1 MNMNVHYDQCL
12 SFLNTEITPKGRKP
26 APKADTV
33 FKSVT
38 ISREA
43 GSGGNSVAENLVA
56 NLQRT
61 NRKDARPWTM
71 FDRNL
76 VDRVLE
82 DHHLPARLAKFFP
95 EDRLT
100 ELQDIMD
107 EVFGLRPGSW
117 KLVEQA
123 SETIL
128 QLAALGG
135 AVIVGRGANL
145 VTRRL
150 PDVLQVRLVGSL
162 EIRARR
168 LAETRGM
175 TRKSALDYIHKED
188 VGRRRYVKKYFGED
202 IDDPQLYH
210 ITLNTDLVS
219 IEDTTNTLTRIVQNG
234 F

>member
-1 MNMNVHYDQCL
+1 MNTNVHYEQCL
-12 SFLNTEITPKGRKP
+12 SFLSTEITPPGRKP
-26 APKADTV
+26 VPKADTA
-33 FKSVT
+33 FRSVA

-43 GSGGNSVAENLVA
+43 GSGGNLVAEKLVA

-76 VDRVLE
+76 VERVLE
-82 DHHLPARLAKFFP
+82 DHHLPTRLAKFFP

-117 KLVEQA
+117 KLVEQT

-145 VTRRL
+145 VTRKL

-162 EIRARR
+162 EVRARR
-168 LAETRGM
+168 LAEIRGM

-202 IDDPQLYH
+202 IDNPQLYH

-219 IEDTTNTLTRIVQNG
+219 IQDTANTLTRIVQNG

>member
-1 MNMNVHYDQCL
+1 MTISTHYDQCL
-12 SFLNTEITPKGRKP
+12 AFLNTEISPRTR
-26 APKADTV
+26 AAEKADTH
-33 FKSVT
+33 FRSVT
-38 ISREA
+38 LSREA
-43 GSGGNSVAENLVA
+43 GSGGNSVAENLVK

-61 NRKDARPWTM
+61 NRKGARPWTM

-76 VDRVLE
+76 VDKVLE
-82 DHHLPARLAKFFP
+82 DHQLPTRLAKFFP

-117 KLVEQA
+117 KLVQQT

-128 QLAALGG
+128 HIAALGG
-135 AVIVGRGANL
+135 AVIVGRAGNI

-150 PDVLQVRLVGSL
+150 PDVLHVRLVGSL
-162 EIRARR
+162 EVRVRR
-168 LAETRGM
+168 LSENRGM
-175 TRKSALDYIHKED
+175 TRKSALDFIHRED

-202 IDDPQLYH
+202 VDNPLLYH
-210 ITLNTDLVS
+210 LTLNTDLIT
-219 IEDTTNTLTRIVQNG
+219 IEEATDTITRVVQSG

>member
-1 MNMNVHYDQCL
+1 MNAATYYDQCL
-12 SFLNTEITPKGRKP
+12 SFLNTEINPRARPPVRAGTHFR
-26 APKADTV
+26 
-33 FKSVT
+33 SVT
-38 ISREA
+38 VSREA
-43 GSGGNSVAENLVA
+43 GSGGNTVAENLVA
-56 NLQRT
+56 SLQRT

-76 VDRVLE
+76 IERVLE
-82 DHHLPARLAKFFP
+82 DHQLPARLAKFFP

-150 PDVLQVRLVGSL
+150 PDVLHVRLVGSL
-162 EIRARR
+162 EVRARR

-175 TRKSALDYIHKED
+175 TRKSALDYIHRVD

-202 IDDPQLYH
+202 IDDPLLYH
-210 ITLNTDLVS
+210 LVINTDLVS
-219 IEDTTNTLTRIVQNG
+219 TEEATNTLVRAVQDG

>member
-1 MNMNVHYDQCL
+1 MSMNGHYDQCL
-12 SFLNTEITPKGRKP
+12 SFLHTQIAQKGRKA
-26 APKADTV
+26 APKPDTA

-145 VTRRL
+145 VTRKL
-150 PDVLQVRLVGSL
+150 PDVLQVRLVGSV
-162 EIRARR
+162 EVRARR
-168 LAETRGM
+168 LAEIRGM

-202 IDDPQLYH
+202 IDNPLLYH
-210 ITLNTDLVS
+210 VTLNTDLVS

>member
-1 MNMNVHYDQCL
+1 MNTNIHYEQCL
-12 SFLNTEITPKGRKP
+12 SFLSTEITPQGRK
-26 APKADTV
+26 AVPKADTA
-33 FKSVT
+33 FGSVA

-43 GSGGNSVAENLVA
+43 GSGGNLVAEKLVA

-76 VDRVLE
+76 VERVLE
-82 DHHLPARLAKFFP
+82 DHQLPTRLAKFFP

-117 KLVEQA
+117 KLVEQT

-145 VTRRL
+145 VTRKL

-162 EIRARR
+162 EVRARR
-168 LAETRGM
+168 LAEIRGM
-175 TRKSALDYIHKED
+175 TRRSALDYIHKED
-188 VGRRRYVKKYFGED
+188 VGRRRYVKKYFGEN
-202 IDDPQLYH
+202 IDNPQLYH

-219 IEDTTNTLTRIVQNG
+219 IQDTANTLTCIVQNG

>member
-1 MNMNVHYDQCL
+1 MSTNVNYEQCL
-12 SFLNTEITPKGRKP
+12 SFLNSEIAPKDRKA
-26 APKADTV
+26 APKADAI

-43 GSGGNSVAENLVA
+43 GSGGNSVAERLVA

-76 VDRVLE
+76 VERVLQ

-128 QLAALGG
+128 QLADLGG
-135 AVIVGRGANL
+135 AVIVGRGANI
-145 VTRRL
+145 VTRKL
-150 PDVLQVRLVGSL
+150 PGVLHVRLVGSV
-162 EIRARR
+162 EVRARR
-168 LAETRGM
+168 LAENRGM
-175 TRKSALDYIHKED
+175 TRKSALDYIHRED
-188 VGRRRYVKKYFGED
+188 LGRKRYVRKYFGED
-202 IDDPQLYH
+202 IDSPQLYH
-210 ITLNTDLVS
+210 ITFNTDLVS
-219 IEDTTNTLTRIVQNG
+219 VEETTDTLTRIVQDG

>member
-1 MNMNVHYDQCL
+1 MSLNIHYDQCL
-12 SFLNTEITPKGRKP
+12 SFLNSEVAPKVLRKP
-26 APKADTV
+26 VKTDTV

-43 GSGGNSVAENLVA
+43 GSGGNSVAENLA
-56 NLQRT
+56 TSLERT
-61 NRKDARPWTM
+61 NRKDARPWTV

-76 VDRVLE
+76 VARVLE
-82 DHHLPARLAKFFP
+82 DHQMPARLAKFFP

-128 QLAALGG
+128 RIADLGG
-135 AVIVGRGANL
+135 AIIVGRAANL
-145 VTRRL
+145 VTRTL
-150 PDVLQVRLVGSL
+150 PDVLHVRLVGSV
-162 EIRARR
+162 EVRARR
-168 LAETRGM
+168 LAESRGM
-175 TRKSALDYIHKED
+175 TRKSALDYIHRED

-202 IDDPQLYH
+202 VDNAQLYH
-210 ITLNTDLVS
+210 VTLNTDLVS
-219 IEDTTNTLTRIVQNG
+219 IEEATNILTRIVQNG